1 MSTATILD
9 AKALHS
15 VFKESIKQHKY
26 YNNSKNLNGILLLTK
41 TGTLLFNTF
50 DDREKTV
57 SNDIL
62 NFISLLIASNYS
74 QEEIV
79 IEKVEEKLIGIQT
92 YEINLNLNSNNQQ
105 LLYNMCCCNIPE
117 SDFILVYLSK
127 IDQLELGALKK
138 IITADINL
146 YKSLH
151 GYQV

>member
-1 MSTATILD
+1 MNTPTIIN

-26 YNNSKNLNGILLLTK
+26 HRQSKNLNGILLLTK

-50 DDREKTV
+50 EDSKTV

-79 IEKVEEKLIGIQT
+79 IEKRNGKLIGIQT

-105 LLYNMCCCNIPE
+105 LLYNMCCCNIPD
-117 SDFILVYLSK
+117 SDLILVYLSK
-127 IDQLELGALKK
+127 IDQLELGALKM
-138 IITADINL
+138 IITADIDL
-146 YKSLH
+146 YTSLY
-151 GYQV
+151 GYRV

>member
-1 MSTATILD
+1 MSTPSIIN
-9 AKALHS
+9 AKALHT

-26 YNNSKNLNGILLLTK
+26 HNKSKNLNGILLLTK

-50 DDREKTV
+50 DDSKTV

-79 IEKVEEKLIGIQT
+79 IEKVSDKLIGIQT

-105 LLYNMCCCNIPE
+105 LLYNMCCCNIPD
-117 SDFILVYLSK
+117 SDLILVYLSK
-127 IDQLELGALKK
+127 IDQLELGALKM
-138 IITADINL
+138 IITTDIDL
-146 YKSLH
+146 YTSLY
-151 GYQV
+151 GYRV

>member
-1 MSTATILD
+1 MSTPTIIN
-9 AKALHS
+9 AKALHT

-26 YNNSKNLNGILLLTK
+26 YNNSKNLNGIMLLTK

-50 DDREKTV
+50 DDSKTV

-79 IEKVEEKLIGIQT
+79 IEKINDKLIGIQS

-105 LLYNMCCCNIPE
+105 LLYNMCCCNIPD
-117 SDFILVYLSK
+117 SDLILVYLSK
-127 IDQLELGALKK
+127 IDQLELGALKM
-138 IITADINL
+138 IITTDIDL
-146 YKSLH
+146 YTSLY
-151 GYQV
+151 GYKV

>member
-9 AKALHS
+9 AEALHS

-26 YNNSKNLNGILLLTK
+26 YNSSKNLNGILLLTK

-146 YKSLH
+146 YESLH
-151 GYQV
+151 GYKV

>member
-1 MSTATILD
+1 MNTPTIIN
-9 AKALHS
+9 AKALHT

-26 YNNSKNLNGILLLTK
+26 YNNSKNLNGIMLLTK

-50 DDREKTV
+50 DDSKTV

-79 IEKVEEKLIGIQT
+79 IEKINDKLIGIQS

-105 LLYNMCCCNIPE
+105 LLYNMCCCNIPD
-117 SDFILVYLSK
+117 SDLILVYLSK
-127 IDQLELGALKK
+127 IDQLELGALKM
-138 IITADINL
+138 IITTDIDL
-146 YKSLH
+146 YTSLY
-151 GYQV
+151 GYKV

>member
-1 MSTATILD
+1 MSTPSIIN
-9 AKALHS
+9 AKALHT

-26 YNNSKNLNGILLLTK
+26 HNKSKNLNGILLLTK

-50 DDREKTV
+50 DDSKTV

-79 IEKVEEKLIGIQT
+79 IEKVSDKLIGIQT

-105 LLYNMCCCNIPE
+105 LLYNMCCCNIPD
-117 SDFILVYLSK
+117 SDLILVYLSK
-127 IDQLELGALKK
+127 IDQLELGALKM
-138 IITADINL
+138 IITTDIDL
-146 YKSLH
+146 YTSLY
-151 GYQV
+151 GYRA

>member
-1 MSTATILD
+1 MNTPTIIN
-9 AKALHS
+9 AKALHT

-26 YNNSKNLNGILLLTK
+26 YNNSKNLNGIMLLTK

-50 DDREKTV
+50 DDSKTV

-79 IEKVEEKLIGIQT
+79 IEKINDKLIGIQS

-105 LLYNMCCCNIPE
+105 LLYNMCCCNIPD
-117 SDFILVYLSK
+117 SDLILVYLSK
-127 IDQLELGALKK
+127 IDQLELGALKM
-138 IITADINL
+138 IITTDIDL
-146 YKSLH
+146 YTSLH
-151 GYQV
+151 GYKV

>member
-1 MSTATILD
+1 MSTPTILN
-9 AKALHS
+9 AKALHT

-50 DDREKTV
+50 DDVEKTV

-79 IEKVEEKLIGIQT
+79 IEKVEDKLIGIQT

-105 LLYNMCCCNIPE
+105 LLYNMCCCNIPD
-117 SDFILVYLSK
+117 SDLILVYLSK
-127 IDQLELGALKK
+127 IDQLELGALKM
-138 IITADINL
+138 IITADIEL
-146 YKSLH
+146 YKTLH
-151 GYQV
+151 GYKV